1 MMSLYKNSENESESM
16 ESWTNYDKKS
26 FEKNELINN
35 KNDYGFISL
44 QEGELK
50 RAEFIPLE
58 EYQNSQNKRKA
69 GKDAMI
75 ETQRNVSLI
84 EQEAYEEGFVQG
96 EKDGFEL
103 GEKKANKVIENIERL
118 FDEISSFKQ
127 EILKQHE
134 KEILDL
140 TFAIAE
146 KIVHHLTKFDESGVK
161 EAVFNALN
169 LAIEKSKI
177 ILNVNPEDYD
187 YIEKLRP
194 ELFKEYKELKSITVT
209 SDPSVTRGGCY
220 LKTPYSDIDA
230 GIETQLEKIYQCL
243 QDAFCEKE
251 NV

>member
-1 MMSLYKNSENESESM
+1 MSLYKNSENESEPM
-16 ESWTNYDKKS
+16 ESWTNHDKKS
-26 FEKNELINN
+26 FEENEVINN

-69 GKDAMI
+69 GKDAMS
-75 ETQRNVSLI
+75 EAQRNVSLI
-84 EQEAYEEGFVQG
+84 EQEAYEKGFVQG

-220 LKTPYSDIDA
+220 LKTPYGDIDA

>member
-1 MMSLYKNSENESESM
+1 MSLYKNSENESEPI
-16 ESWTNYDKKS
+16 ESWTNYHMKS
-26 FEKNELINN
+26 FEDNELINKKGN
-35 KNDYGFISL
+35 YGFISL

-50 RAEFIPLE
+50 RAEFVPLE
-58 EYQNSQNKRKA
+58 GYQDSQNKRKA
-69 GKDAMI
+69 GKDATS
-75 ETQRNVSLI
+75 EAQGDLSLI
-84 EQEAYEEGFVQG
+84 EQEAYEKGFVQG

-103 GEKKANKVIENIERL
+103 GEKKANKVIGNIEKL
-118 FDEISSFKQ
+118 FDEMSSLKK
-127 EILKQHE
+127 EIIKQHE

-140 TFAIAE
+140 TFAIGE
-146 KIVHHLTKFDESGVK
+146 KIVHHLTRFDESGVK

-220 LKTPYSDIDA
+220 LKTPYGDIDA

-243 QDAFCEKE
+243 QDAFYEKE

>member
-1 MMSLYKNSENESESM
+1 MKPF
-16 ESWTNYDKKS
+16 KKD
-26 FEKNELINN
+26 ELINH
-35 KNDYGFISL
+35 NDYTFISL
-44 QEGELK
+44 QE
-50 RAEFIPLE
+50 AEPKSTEFVPLE
-58 EYQNSQNKRKA
+58 GYGESQNPEKA
-69 GKDAMI
+69 GKDVKS
-75 ETQRNVSLI
+75 ETGENVALI
-84 EQEAYEEGFVQG
+84 EQEAYQKGFIQG

-103 GEKKANKVIENIERL
+103 GEKKAIHVIGNIERL
-118 FDEISSFKQ
+118 FDEISNLRQ

-146 KIVHHLTKFDESGVK
+146 KIVHRLTRLDESRIK
-161 EAVFNALN
+161 EAVYNALN
-169 LAIEKSKI
+169 LAMEKSKI

-194 ELFKEYKELKSITVT
+194 ELFKKYKDLKSITVT

-220 LKTPYSDIDA
+220 LKTPYGDIDA

-243 QDAFCEKE
+243 QDAFYEKE

>member
-1 MMSLYKNSENESESM
+1 MSLYKNSENESEPI
-16 ESWTNYDKKS
+16 ESWTNCHMKFFEDNEPINKKD
-26 FEKNELINN
+26 NH
-35 KNDYGFISL
+35 GFISL

-58 EYQNSQNKRKA
+58 GYPDREHKKKVGQ
-69 GKDAMI
+69 DAMSG
-75 ETQRNVSLI
+75 TRVDVSLI

-103 GEKKANKVIENIERL
+103 GEKKADKVIGNIERL
-118 FDEISSFKQ
+118 FDEISSLKQ
-127 EILKQHE
+127 EILNQHE

-140 TFAIAE
+140 TFAIAK
-146 KIVHHLTKFDESGVK
+146 KIVHHLTKVDESGVK

-194 ELFKEYKELKSITVT
+194 ELFKEYKNLKSITVT

-220 LKTPYSDIDA
+220 LKTPHGDIDA
-230 GIETQLEKIYQCL
+230 GIETQLEKICQCL
-243 QDAFCEKE
+243 QEAFSEKE
-251 NV
+251 NG